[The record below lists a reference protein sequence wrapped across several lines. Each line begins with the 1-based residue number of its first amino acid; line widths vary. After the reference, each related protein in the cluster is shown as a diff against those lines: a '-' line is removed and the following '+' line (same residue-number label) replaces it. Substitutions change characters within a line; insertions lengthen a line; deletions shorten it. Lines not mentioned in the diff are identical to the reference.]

1 MSRVGS
7 DHPTELELVIL
18 KVLWKDAPLAVRE
31 VRDRLA
37 ERPFDRK
44 LTHSSVI
51 TILNIMVR
59 KGYLR
64 REKEGKAFL
73 FTPLTAEREVSRGM
87 LADLLHRLFD
97 GSASAVMLDL
107 LEVSDVDSE
116 EIRAMRALINRKAR
130 ERKS

>member
-1 MSRVGS
+1 MPRAGS
-7 DHPTELELVIL
+7 EHPTELELVIL
-18 KVLWKDAPLAVRE
+18 KVLWKDSPLAVRD
-31 VRDRLA
+31 VRARLA
-37 ERPFDRK
+37 EPPYDRD
-44 LTHSSVI
+44 LTYSSVI

-59 KGYLR
+59 KGYLH

-73 FTPLTAEREVSRGM
+73 YTPLTAEREVSCGM

-116 EIRAMRALINRKAR
+116 EIRAMRALINRKAK
-130 ERKS
+130 EQQ

>member
-1 MSRVGS
+1 MPRVGS
-7 DHPTELELVIL
+7 EHPTELELVIL
-18 KVLWKDAPLAVRE
+18 KVLWKDAPLSVRE

-37 ERPFDRK
+37 ESPFDRE
-44 LTHSSVI
+44 LTYSSVI

-64 REKEGKAFL
+64 REKAGKAFL
-73 FTPLTAEREVSRGM
+73 FTPLTAEREVSCGM

-116 EIRAMRALINRKAR
+116 EIRAMRALINRKAQ